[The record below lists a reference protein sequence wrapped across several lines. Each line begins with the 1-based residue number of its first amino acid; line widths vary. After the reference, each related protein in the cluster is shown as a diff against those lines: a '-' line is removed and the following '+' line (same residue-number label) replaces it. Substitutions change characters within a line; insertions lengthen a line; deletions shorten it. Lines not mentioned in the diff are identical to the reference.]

1 MQLTLQ
7 PLWRKVST
15 NRVVRCEN
23 GDPFPLIVARIN
35 DMITRGAEDII
46 NGVIDGINDILDS
59 LPWPLSFIGRPIGRV
74 CFPTGYDPDKC
85 RGGAPT
91 PGELAQLTKCQD
103 SSYGLE
109 ELCYFA
115 RVRFEDRPISTRSNA
130 RRRDHPRVCVL

>member
-15 NRVVRCEN
+15 NREVRCEN
-23 GDPFPLIVARIN
+23 GDPFPLIMARIG

-46 NGVIDGINDILDS
+46 NGVIEDINDVVKS
-59 LPWPLSFIGRPIGRV
+59 LPWPISLIGPIDTV
-74 CFPTGYDPDKC
+74 CFPTEYDPDKC
-85 RGGAPT
+85 LKGAPT
-91 PGELAQLTKCQD
+91 PGQLAQLTKCQD

-115 RVRFEDRPISTRSNA
+115 RVRFEDRPIST
-130 RRRDHPRVCVL
+130 